1 MQVFVLTLAFLFLG
15 GTGTPQSRQP
25 VVCST
30 TPKTV
35 PVVVHAGKTN
45 ELIVSANVS
54 YTITAA
60 NSDDTLTGTLT
71 CVLSNAARSKIA
83 EAAGRQLSEVPPTLA
98 LKGILAGFRKSTS
111 CPVIHLELGAV
122 KLEAAGADLNID
134 RCVLQINESRDEMSQ
149 LLCFWTKQ
157 VNTAR
162 PRRGIIAKINRL
174 LTGEDESQ

>member
-1 MQVFVLTLAFLFLG
+1 MRVFVLTLALLFLR
-15 GTGTPQSRQP
+15 GTGTAQSRLP

-30 TPKTV
+30 APKIV
-35 PVVVHAGKTN
+35 PVVIRAGKAD
-45 ELIVSANVS
+45 EIIVSANVS

-60 NSDDTLTGTLT
+60 NSDDTLTGTFT
-71 CVLSNAARSKIA
+71 CVLSDAARRKIA

-98 LKGILAGFRKSTS
+98 LKGILAGFRKSTA
-111 CPVIHLELGAV
+111 CPVIHLELGPV
-122 KLEAAGADLNID
+122 KMDAAGADLRIE